1 MVPESIFSKSVSYT
15 EAERLIMQFI
25 SAKPAEFLVMSI
37 QQVSARLQISDATV
51 SRFARHAGYGD
62 FKELKTAVASLTLG
76 PAEKIQAS
84 IERGDGSAGS
94 FLEAQL
100 ENIRS
105 TIEMLDEGE
114 FCRAADAIARS
125 RRVLLLGKGAAAA
138 LVELLRFRLARFGK
152 DVRVLA
158 PGSDVMEGL
167 IHANDETALVAF
179 GFGRVPAEVGIALEH
194 ARNVGATSIMLTGRH
209 LMGDATPRDVELVVY
224 RGEPRDYHSMTSAVA
239 VLDALVVAVASR
251 MDGEA
256 LECLERIRTL
266 KRANEGRLPR

>member
-1 MVPESIFSKSVSYT
+1 MAPESVFNKSVSYT

-25 SAKPAEFLVMSI
+25 SARPAEFLVMSI

-51 SRFARHAGYGD
+51 SRFARHAGYRD
-62 FKELKTAVASLTLG
+62 FKELKAAVASSTLG

-84 IERGDGSAGS
+84 IERDGGSAGS

-114 FCRAADAIARS
+114 FRRAADAIARS
-125 RRVLLLGKGAAAA
+125 SRVLLLGKGAAAA
-138 LVELLRFRLARFGK
+138 LAELLRFRLARFGK
-152 DVRVLA
+152 DVRVLV

-167 IHANDETALVAF
+167 VHAGSDTTLITF
-179 GFGRVPAEVGIALEH
+179 GFGRVPAEAGIALEH
-194 ARNVGATSIMLTGRH
+194 ARNVGATSILLTGRH
-209 LMGDATPRDVELVVY
+209 LMGDTTPRDVELVIY
-224 RGEPRDYHSMTSAVA
+224 RGEPRGYHSMTSAVA

-251 MDGEA
+251 MDGGA
-256 LECLERIRTL
+256 LECLERIRSL